1 MHMLLNG
8 MIIMSSMDFKDF
20 EKFTLD
26 FKNTDKE
33 TKKLADEFL
42 ELQADKFLNIVRP
55 RTPSKS
61 GTLRKE
67 WFKAKGLRKKRII
80 NPMEYASYVEY
91 GTKNEDGSE
100 RMEPRYMM
108 TQTEY
113 DVEREMKGD
122 WEQFWKSKNK

>member
-1 MHMLLNG
+1 
-8 MIIMSSMDFKDF
+8 MSKMDFKDF

-42 ELQADKFLNIVRP
+42 DMEGDKFLDIVKP
-55 RTPSKS
+55 RTPVDT

-67 WFKAKGLRKKRII
+67 WYKKNENKDVLII
-80 NPMEYASYVEY
+80 NPVEYASAVEY
-91 GTKNEDGSE
+91 GTYK
-100 RMEPRYMM
+100 MTPRYMM

-122 WEQFWKSKNK
+122 WEQFWKSKSK